1 MAFTSLQPD
10 STTAWLHLILTASPG
25 IYLVSSTGDELL
37 QGSYQSWRAKALA
50 LVLVPRLLLLSWCFP
65 QPRSSKQRG
74 LSNKPPQGIKMTDET
89 LKRNEKKRK
98 NHFLMLL

>member
-50 LVLVPRLLLLSWCFP
+50 LVLVLSP
-65 QPRSSKQRG
+65 AALQQAARPLQQTATR
-74 LSNKPPQGIKMTDET
+74 
-89 LKRNEKKRK
+89 
-98 NHFLMLL
+98 H